1 MPRDPENPQP
11 SKAAPAGDIRVRAL
25 LSSDAE
31 ALAELTNL
39 PGYRAGTLRL
49 PYPSVN
55 EVRKHAEN
63 PSPGALNLV
72 VTLDDK
78 IVATGGLNR
87 FSGRRQH
94 VASIGMGVHDDFVGR
109 GFGRRLLTAMVE
121 AADDWLDIKRLELTV
136 YTDNEPAITL
146 YRKFGFEQEGLL
158 KSFGYRAGEYV
169 DAYAMGRL
177 R

>member
-11 SKAAPAGDIRVRAL
+11 NKAAPAGDIRVRAL

-31 ALAELTNL
+31 AIAELTNL
-39 PGYRAGTLRL
+39 PGFRAGTLRL
-49 PYPSVN
+49 PYPSVT
-55 EVRKHAEN
+55 EVRKYAEN

-78 IVATGGLNR
+78 IVASGGLNR

-109 GFGRRLLTAMVE
+109 GCHRSNPLNRGL
-121 AADDWLDIKRLELTV
+121 
-136 YTDNEPAITL
+136 NERGKPTIQLQRTFDRILAVVA
-146 YRKFGFEQEGLL
+146 
-158 KSFGYRAGEYV
+158 KSRTSRHVHESFSSR
-169 DAYAMGRL
+169 
-177 R
+177 